1 MKKIYSFLLIITST
15 FFLGCSSEDEN
26 NDSSINNEI
35 SMKFEIEGGLKFT
48 SKIPNTNLNEA
59 CGYSGYINNNGSKT
73 HEIIGFIN
81 REGSNPLYL
90 QDGIM
95 FSIKFTTSGDL
106 QTNQIIQMSGIN
118 SFSVFLPYKS
128 EDNYSQTSNSCNS
141 LQLEQKANSTGFI
154 KITQITNNYIFGEF
168 QLNNLLNVGGSN
180 IFNGNPCPNYPNQQ
194 NYNIINGTF
203 QALK

>member
-1 MKKIYSFLLIITST
+1 MKKIFFLLTLVSIIFT
-15 FFLGCSSEDEN
+15 GCSSEDDSN
-26 NDSSINNEI
+26 NSPINNEI

-48 SKIPNTNLNEA
+48 SKIPNTDLNEA
-59 CGYSGYINNNGSKT
+59 CGYSSYINNNGSKT
-73 HEIIGFIN
+73 HEIIGLIN

-90 QDGIM
+90 QDAIM

-128 EDNYSQTSNSCNS
+128 EDNYSQTSNACNS
-141 LQLEQKANSTGFI
+141 LQLEQKATSTGFV
-154 KITQITNNYIFGEF
+154 KITQITSNYIFGEF
-168 QLNNLLNVGGSN
+168 QLNNLLNVGGTN
-180 IFNGNPCPNYPNQQ
+180 IVSGNPCPNYPNQQ
-194 NYNIINGTF
+194 NYNLINGTF